1 MKDMK
6 NSLEE
11 SLIDAHLGKGR
22 VAGTIASVMEG
33 LLDAAHK
40 NLKSKDNDDELL
52 KLNEILLRLSIAI
65 TVINRCDDSDYFV
78 SVIKTMKQLN
88 EAFDEADNMV
98 DKSKLN

>member
-33 LLDAAHK
+33 LLDMAHK
-40 NLKSKDNDDELL
+40 NLKGKDNDDELL

-65 TVINRCDDSDYFV
+65 TVISNTDDSKYLV

-88 EAFDEADNMV
+88 EADNMV